1 MLRNEWQN
9 YFVLYWRQSKLAGHG
24 SACLQS
30 QHSKAEAGPV
40 QGKFGLYNDF
50 QANQNRILRFSL
62 KEKKRQSEFISKKKK
77 NVSTINLDISVHT
90 AFQYIDMR
98 CFLHK
103 LREKIKHN
111 IGVNKT
117 RLYQVNLTH
126 KVLKMWDFGQNI
138 FKQTTLK
145 HHTQTSIICQIQTV
159 VHWPM
164 SNRVFPL

>member
-1 MLRNEWQN
+1 MNDKITLSYIEDKVNWLGMVVPAFNPSTPRQKQAQFKASFD
-9 YFVLYWRQSKLAGHG
+9 YTMTSRPIRTAYWDSVSK
-24 SACLQS
+24 
-30 QHSKAEAGPV
+30 K
-40 QGKFGLYNDF
+40 
-50 QANQNRILRFSL
+50 
-62 KEKKRQSEFISKKKK
+62 KKRQSEFISKKKK